1 MQGANY
7 KKGITMSALLT
18 KLMLALSLIFFAAEP
33 SLAESLAPAKKVQKI
48 NTAITPSGMVDEK
61 KLLIPGPLPDIIEGS
76 DTAPI
81 TIVEYY
87 SLSCGHCANF
97 HLHDLPIIRKKY
109 IETGR
114 VRLIKREYPYDSRA
128 TAGFMLARC
137 APKAQ
142 YNALIDVLYDKFMS
156 WVPVADALPPLEK
169 IARLS
174 GFTTENFKACLQ
186 NEDLLK
192 KVNSS
197 FERGRNE
204 FGVTASPTFFINGEK
219 YVGAFTADE
228 LSKILDSLLRHV

>member
-1 MQGANY
+1 MGAL
-7 KKGITMSALLT
+7 IT
-18 KLMLALSLIFFAAEP
+18 KLMLALSLIFFAIEP
-33 SLAESLAPAKKVQKI
+33 SLAESSTPAKNVENI
-48 NTAITPSGMVDEK
+48 NSVITPSGMVDEK

-76 DTAPI
+76 DKAPI

-87 SLSCGHCANF
+87 SLTCGHCATF
-97 HLHDLPIIRKKY
+97 HLHDLPVIRKKY
-109 IETGR
+109 IETGK
-114 VRLIKREYPYDSRA
+114 VRFIKREYPYDPRA

-137 APKAQ
+137 APKVQ
-142 YNALIDVLYDKFMS
+142 YNALVDVLYDKFMS

-169 IARLS
+169 IALLS
-174 GFTTENFKACLQ
+174 GFTTERFKACLQ

-197 FERGRNE
+197 FERGRKE